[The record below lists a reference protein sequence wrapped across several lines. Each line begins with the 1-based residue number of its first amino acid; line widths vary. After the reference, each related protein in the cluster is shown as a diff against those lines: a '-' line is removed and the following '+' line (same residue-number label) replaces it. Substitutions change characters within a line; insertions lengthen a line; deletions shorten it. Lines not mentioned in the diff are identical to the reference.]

1 MLCIYGQLQ
10 AFFLVLDDIVDRS
23 FTRRGQ
29 LCWYKNADVGNIA
42 INDAV
47 MLEAAIYQLLKS
59 HFRREPYYVDLLEL
73 FHEVSQIYLPVFIVP
88 LGYFVAQVTQL
99 TSMGQLMDLIAAPE
113 NEVNIDKFS
122 LAKCVSSR

>member
-1 MLCIYGQLQ
+1 
-10 AFFLVLDDIVDRS
+10 
-23 FTRRGQ
+23 
-29 LCWYKNADVGNIA
+29 
-42 INDAV
+42 